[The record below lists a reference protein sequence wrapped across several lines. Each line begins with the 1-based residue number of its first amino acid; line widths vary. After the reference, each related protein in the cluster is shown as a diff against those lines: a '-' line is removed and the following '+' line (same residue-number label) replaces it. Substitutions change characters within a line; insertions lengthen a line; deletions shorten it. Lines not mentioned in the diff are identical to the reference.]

1 MALLAE
7 EGEPEELRASGAEGR
22 EFQKVGMAARS
33 VLPPGGDG
41 ENRPRLET
49 STDLILYLRRLD

>member
-22 EFQKVGMAARS
+22 ESSRKWVWPPARCCHL
-33 VLPPGGDG
+33 VVMERTGQGL
-41 ENRPRLET
+41 RPA
-49 STDLILYLRRLD
+49 LI